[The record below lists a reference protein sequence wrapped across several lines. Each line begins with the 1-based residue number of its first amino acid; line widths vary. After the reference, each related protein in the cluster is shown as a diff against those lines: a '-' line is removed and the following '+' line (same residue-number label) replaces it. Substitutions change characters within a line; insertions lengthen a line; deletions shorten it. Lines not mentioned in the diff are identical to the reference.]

1 VRQALSKINSD
12 FASEYE
18 TIFDKSETGKYADVH
33 EFLDRLEN
41 TKGTER
47 KEQTWINSY
56 FETILFNSAFEKIT
70 SEGVEYFDYA
80 AYEDAKRTWISR
92 YGSDAHN
99 YIQEYLNTGEDIH
112 PVEAELI
119 FGREK
124 YGYNYWQAPK
134 LAAIE
139 QTALKLGVSI
149 AEVEGQYDQWNNGA
163 VETKAILGQ
172 SQVIKSINTLI
183 SKMRKSLRES
193 DQGLD
198 GFLFSF
204 AYTSSLVHEGNSD
217 ISARSLWRSKQANDE
232 NFYNSF
238 SPTE

>member
-1 VRQALSKINSD
+1 M
-12 FASEYE
+12 
-18 TIFDKSETGKYADVH
+18 
-33 EFLDRLEN
+33 
-41 TKGTER
+41 
-47 KEQTWINSY
+47 
-56 FETILFNSAFEKIT
+56 
-70 SEGVEYFDYA
+70 
-80 AYEDAKRTWISR
+80 
-92 YGSDAHN
+92 
-99 YIQEYLNTGEDIH
+99 
-112 PVEAELI
+112 
-119 FGREK
+119 
-124 YGYNYWQAPK
+124 
-134 LAAIE
+134 
-139 QTALKLGVSI
+139 SI